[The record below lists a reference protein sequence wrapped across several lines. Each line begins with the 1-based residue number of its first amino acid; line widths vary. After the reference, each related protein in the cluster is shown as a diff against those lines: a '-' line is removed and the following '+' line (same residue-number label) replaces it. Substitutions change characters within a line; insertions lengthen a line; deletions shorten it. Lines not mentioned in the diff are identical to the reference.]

1 MLLYSYHSIISRSNL
16 IHHCVK
22 ESLDAGWP
30 NAGEQIL
37 YGDMSPMNGIY
48 KNYGLSSW
56 KAMGENPCYQVQVPN

>member
-48 KNYGLSSW
+48 KNYGL
-56 KAMGENPCYQVQVPN
+56 

>member
-30 NAGEQIL
+30 NAGGSL
-37 YGDMSPMNGIY
+37 ACYPGND
-48 KNYGLSSW
+48 KNCHRKWAEHDYRRLLHS
-56 KAMGENPCYQVQVPN
+56 VQLEERFW